1 MVETVNAGPVRDF
14 LLIVLPKTTNRSSF
28 TPLRSSPRST
38 PPSAGKRAA
47 HALSL
52 TFDRSR
58 ANARQAKERPL
69 PPRGCER

>member
-38 PPSAGKRAA
+38 PPSARGQAGG
-47 HALSL
+47 
-52 TFDRSR
+52 
-58 ANARQAKERPL
+58 ARVESYV
-69 PPRGCER
+69 